1 MPAGRVAPKS
11 LRALVLTMIAAA
23 SALAI
28 AFLGAPAHADPSA
41 QQLDDQISAKS
52 QQFDKVVEQYDQNQ
66 TALGKTKAQVAALQK
81 QMQPIQSKVDAAQGQ
96 VNTIA
101 TMSYKGDKASA
112 LNAVLTSGSPGAMLD
127 SLSMLDMIARNQGK
141 QISAL
146 TKAEAGLTAQ
156 KQKLDGILA
165 QQNKQQATLASQKA
179 SLQKDIDTL
188 STLRT
193 QKYGSPTSGPDNTD
207 YGPPPNIPG
216 TAGQAV
222 DYAWSKLGDPYEY
235 GAAGPNSFDCS
246 GLTMAAWA
254 AAGVSLDHNTNAQ
267 YSETARINRSDLQ
280 PGDLVFFYNN
290 DHVGL
295 YIGNNTVIHAPTYGE
310 NVQKASIDSMP
321 VNGYGRVR

>member
-41 QQLDDQISAKS
+41 TDLDNQINAKS
-52 QQFDKVVEQYDQNQ
+52 QQFNKVVEQYDQIQ
-66 TALGKTKAQVAALQK
+66 TALGKTKTQVAALQK
-81 QMQPIQSKVDAAQGQ
+81 QMQPMQSKVDAAQTQ

-112 LNAVLTSGSPGAMLD
+112 MNAVLTSGSPSAMLD
-127 SLSMLDMIARNQGK
+127 SLSMLDMIAKGQGE
-141 QISAL
+141 QITTL

-165 QQNKQQATLASQKA
+165 QQTKQQTTLAGQKA
-179 SLQKDIDTL
+179 SLQKDIDNL
-188 STLRT
+188 SNLRT
-193 QKYGSPTSGPDNTD
+193 QKYGSPTSTDNTD

-216 TAGQAV
+216 SAGQAV
-222 DYAWSKLGDPYEY
+222 DYAWSKLGDAYSY
-235 GAAGPNSFDCS
+235 GAAGPNEFDCS

-254 AAGVSLDHNTNAQ
+254 SAGYSLDHNTNAQ
-267 YSETARINRSDLQ
+267 WSETARISRSDLA
-280 PGDLVFFYNN
+280 PGDLVFYYGQE
-290 DHVGL
+290 HVAIYVGS
-295 YIGNNTVIHAPTYGE
+295 GEVIHAPTYGE
-310 NVQKASIDSMP
+310 PVQKVGIDTMP
-321 VNGYGRVR
+321 VDGYGRVK

>member
-28 AFLGAPAHADPSA
+28 AILGAPAHADPSA
-41 QQLDDQISAKS
+41 QDLDNQINAKS
-52 QQFDKVVEQYDQNQ
+52 LQFNKVVEQYDQNQ
-66 TALGKTKAQVAALQK
+66 TALGKTKAQVATLQK
-81 QMQPIQSKVDAAQGQ
+81 QMQPMQSKVDAAQGQ
-96 VNTIA
+96 VNSIA
-101 TMSYKGDKASA
+101 QMSYRGDKASA

-127 SLSMLDMIARNQGK
+127 SLSMLDMIARNQG
-141 QISAL
+141 QQVATL
-146 TKAEAGLTAQ
+146 TKAEAGLTTQ
-156 KQKLDGILA
+156 KQKLDGVLA
-165 QQNKQQATLASQKA
+165 QQTKQQSTLATQKA
-179 SLQKDIDTL
+179 GLQKDIDNL

-193 QKYGSPTSGPDNTD
+193 QKYGSATDSSDNTD
-207 YGPPPNIPG
+207 YGPAPNIPG

-235 GAAGPNSFDCS
+235 GAAGPSSFDCS

-254 AAGVSLDHNTNAQ
+254 AGGVSLDHNTNSQ

-280 PGDLVFFYNN
+280 AGDLVFYYDN
-290 DHVGL
+290 DHVAL

-310 NVQKASIDSMP
+310 NVQKAGLDSMP
-321 VNGYGRVR
+321 VSGYGRVR